1 MEFDITISGALL
13 AGLLSFLS
21 PCVLPLVPPYLCY
34 LAGISFEQLSGG
46 TKTVDRRQII
56 AKAILFVLGFSTVF
70 IALGATASTIGS
82 AVSEYFG
89 ILAIVAGIVLI
100 LMGAHF
106 MGIFRIG
113 LLFREARF
121 HTGGTRAGWLG
132 AYFVGLAFAFGWT
145 PCVGP
150 VLAGI
155 LFMAGAEDSMSRGA
169 FLLAAY
175 AAGIGIPFL
184 LAAIFSTAF
193 LGFMARFRKNLGV
206 VEKAMGGLLIVTGIL
221 IMTGSM
227 NEIGFWMQEMFPAL
241 GRAG

>member
-46 TKTVDRRQII
+46 TETVDRRQII

-70 IALGATASTIGS
+70 VALGATASTIGS
-82 AVSEYFG
+82 AISEYFD
-89 ILAIVAGIVLI
+89 ILAIVAGVVLM

-106 MGIFRIG
+106 MGIFRIS
-113 LLFREARF
+113 LLFREVRF
-121 HTGGTRAGWLG
+121 HTSGTRAGWLG

-155 LFMAGAEDSMSRGA
+155 LFMAGAEESMSRGA
-169 FLLAAY
+169 LLLAVY

-184 LAAIFSTAF
+184 LAAIFSSAF
-193 LGFMARFRKNLGV
+193 LGFMARFRKNLGT
-206 VEKAMGGLLIVTGIL
+206 VEKVMGGLLIITGIL

-227 NEIGFWMQEMFPAL
+227 NELGFWMQEMFPAL

>member
-46 TKTVDRRQII
+46 TETVDRRQII

-70 IALGATASTIGS
+70 VALGATASTIGS

-89 ILAIVAGIVLI
+89 ILAVLAGIVLI
-100 LMGAHF
+100 LMGVHF

-132 AYFVGLAFAFGWT
+132 AYLVGLAFAFGWT

-184 LAAIFSTAF
+184 LAAIFSSAF
-193 LGFMARFRKNLGV
+193 LGFMARFRKNLGM
-206 VEKAMGGLLIVTGIL
+206 VEKVMGGLLIVTGIL

>member
-1 MEFDITISGALL
+1 MAFDITIGGAFL

-34 LAGISFEQLSGG
+34 LAGISFEQLSGDAESA
-46 TKTVDRRQII
+46 DRRQII
-56 AKAILFVLGFSTVF
+56 AKAILFVLGFTTVF
-70 IALGATASTIGS
+70 VALGATASTIGS
-82 AVSEYFG
+82 AVSEYFD

-100 LMGAHF
+100 VMGAHF

-113 LLFREARF
+113 LLFREVRY
-121 HTGGTRAGWLG
+121 HSGGTRAGWIG
-132 AYFVGLAFAFGWT
+132 AYIVGLAFAFGWT

-155 LFMAGAEDSMSRGA
+155 LFMAGAEDSMARGA
-169 FLLAAY
+169 MLLAVY

-184 LAAIFSTAF
+184 LAAAFSSAF
-193 LGFMARFRKNLGV
+193 LGFMARFRRNLGT
-206 VEKAMGGLLIVTGIL
+206 VEKVMGGLLVVTGIL

-227 NEIGFWMQEMFPAL
+227 NEIGFWMQEVFPSL
-241 GRAG
+241 GQAG

>member
-46 TKTVDRRQII
+46 TETVDRRQII

-70 IALGATASTIGS
+70 VALGATASTIGS
-82 AVSEYFG
+82 AISDYFD
-89 ILAIVAGIVLI
+89 ILAIVAGVVLM

-106 MGIFRIG
+106 MGVFRIS
-113 LLFREARF
+113 LLFREVRF
-121 HTGGTRAGWLG
+121 HASGTRAGWLG

-155 LFMAGAEDSMSRGA
+155 LFMAGAEESMSRGA
-169 FLLAAY
+169 LLLAVY

-184 LAAIFSTAF
+184 LAAIFSSAF
-193 LGFMARFRKNLGV
+193 LGFMARFRKNLGM
-206 VEKAMGGLLIVTGIL
+206 VEKVMGGLLIITGLL

-227 NEIGFWMQEMFPAL
+227 NELGFWMQDMFPAL
-241 GRAG
+241 GRGG

>member
-34 LAGISFEQLSGG
+34 LAGISFEQLSSG
-46 TKTVDRRQII
+46 TDTVNRRQII

-70 IALGATASTIGS
+70 VALGATASTIGS

-89 ILAIVAGIVLI
+89 ILAIVAGVVLI

-106 MGIFRIG
+106 MGVFRIG
-113 LLFREARF
+113 LLFREVRYHA
-121 HTGGTRAGWLG
+121 GGTRAGWLG

-169 FLLAAY
+169 LLLAAY

-184 LAAIFSTAF
+184 LAAIFSSAF
-193 LGFMARFRKNLGV
+193 LGFMARFRKNLGL
-206 VEKAMGGLLIVTGIL
+206 VEKVMGGLLIVTGLL

-227 NEIGFWMQEMFPAL
+227 NELGFWMQEMFPAL
-241 GRAG
+241 GGEG